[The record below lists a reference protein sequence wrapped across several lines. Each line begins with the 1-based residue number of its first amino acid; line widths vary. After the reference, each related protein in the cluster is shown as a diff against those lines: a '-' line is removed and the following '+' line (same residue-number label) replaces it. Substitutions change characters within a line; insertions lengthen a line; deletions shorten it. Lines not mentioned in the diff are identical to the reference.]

1 MINKPVTIKD
11 IAEKLKVSVSTVSRA
26 LKNNPEI
33 SLPTRE
39 AVQKLAKELN
49 YQPNP
54 LAVALKTKKSNTI
67 GVVVPQIVSSFYAS
81 VVKGIEQVADE
92 YGYQVFVSSSNEK
105 KEKEEKNVN
114 GFLNMRMDGIILS
127 LSRATNSYEHIHKI
141 IDLGVPMV
149 LFDRTSKELNV
160 SKVVADDAAAAYK
173 VVQHLIHGGA
183 KRIALLT
190 GPEYLLYG
198 RNRRRGYEKALKE
211 NNITI
216 DETLIAPCDFTV
228 EEAKSV
234 AKDMLQRVNK
244 PDAFFAINDELAI
257 GAIAAVKELGL
268 KIPEDVAIVGFSN
281 SRRSRYMVPSISTV
295 DQNPKQVGIE
305 AAKLLFEQMGNSPDS
320 KVVKEIVVH
329 ADLVV
334 RESSNK

>member
-1 MINKPVTIKD
+1 KD

-39 AVQKLAKELN
+39 AVQKLAKELK

-54 LAVALKTKKSNTI
+54 LAVALKTKKSNAI

-81 VVKGIEQVADE
+81 VVKGIEQVADD
-92 YGYQVFVSSSNEK
+92 YGYQVFVSSSNES

-141 IDLGVPMV
+141 IDLSVPMV
-149 LFDRTSKELNV
+149 LFDRTSKELDV
-160 SKVVADDAAAAYK
+160 SKVVADDAATAYK
-173 VVQHLIHGGA
+173 VVKHLIEGGA
-183 KRIALLT
+183 KRVALLT

-211 NNITI
+211 KGVAI
-216 DETLIAPCDFTV
+216 DESLVARCDFTV
-228 EEAKSV
+228 EEAKNV
-234 AKDMLQRVNK
+234 ATEMLQRENR

-257 GAIAAVKELGL
+257 GTIAAAKELGL
-268 KIPEDVAIVGFSN
+268 KIPDDVAVVGFSN

-295 DQNPKQVGIE
+295 DQNPRQVGVE
-305 AAKLLFEQMGNSPDS
+305 AAKLLFEQMKDTSEA

-329 ADLVV
+329 SDLMV
-334 RESSNK
+334 RESSNKQ